1 MFKFI
6 PLLLL
11 AALTNL
17 CSRNETAWAYGGADR
32 LWDLQEINGVPF
44 PANTTLSFLDAE
56 TIAIQGP
63 CNRITASNTVP
74 YPWVTLTLISS
85 TKMFCPD
92 LQYEKSLTN
101 ALIRTTIIEILDDV
115 MILSNTENLNM
126 VFIAA
131 D

>member
-1 MFKFI
+1 
-6 PLLLL
+6 
-11 AALTNL
+11 
-17 CSRNETAWAYGGADR
+17 
-32 LWDLQEINGVPF
+32 
-44 PANTTLSFLDAE
+44 
-56 TIAIQGP
+56 
-63 CNRITASNTVP
+63 
-74 YPWVTLTLISS
+74 
-85 TKMFCPD
+85 MFCPD